1 MMPPHKSGDAHPSL
15 HILILGCG
23 YVGQH
28 TGSKLA
34 DAGHTVYGTV
44 RSSEAAEGLIKSNI
58 KSVLISEIKDIFDA
72 NDLQD
77 ITHIIDSI
85 PLEKANTRLTNPQQ
99 SFVPE
104 IIKKLPNLKWAGY
117 LSTTG
122 VYGDSGGE
130 WVDEDTPTDPT
141 SERGKQRLIAE
152 KTWLGNFANTEI
164 FRISGIYGP
173 GRNLLP
179 TLAQGGYTAIKWD
192 TPHYSNRIHVDDI
205 ADALIAAIDNPR
217 PGRIINLCDDM
228 PYPHADY
235 VSELCTAAGF
245 PPPVLITPDETKSRL
260 SMSALDFFMDN
271 KRISN
276 KKLHD
281 ELLQKLKYPSFRDA
295 LAGLISEFRS

>member
-1 MMPPHKSGDAHPSL
+1 MIPSHESGDTHPR
-15 HILILGCG
+15 ILILGCG

-28 TGSKLA
+28 TGKKLA
-34 DAGHTVYGTV
+34 DAGHTIYGTV
-44 RSSEAAEGLIKSNI
+44 RSTEAAEGLRKSKIKPI
-58 KSVLISEIKDIFDA
+58 LISEIKNIFDA
-72 NDLQD
+72 NELQN

-85 PLEKANTRLTNPQQ
+85 PLEKTNTGLTNPQQ

-104 IIKKLPNLKWAGY
+104 LIKKLPNLKWAGY

-130 WVDEDTPTDPT
+130 WVDEDTPANPT

-152 KTWLGNFANTEI
+152 KTWINNFKNSEI

-179 TLAQGGYTAIKWD
+179 TLAKGNYIAIKWD
-192 TPHYSNRIHVDDI
+192 EPHYSNRVHVDDI
-205 ADALIAAIDNPR
+205 ADALIAAIGNPK
-217 PGRIINLCDDM
+217 PHRIINLADDM

-245 PPPVLITPDETKSRL
+245 QPPILITPDEAKNKL
-260 SMSALDFFMDN
+260 SLSALDFFIDN

-281 ELLQKLKYPSFRDA
+281 ELLPRLKYPSFRDA
-295 LAGLISEFRS
+295 LPELIKEFKRD

>member
-1 MMPPHKSGDAHPSL
+1 MD
-15 HILILGCG
+15 ILILGCG

-28 TGSKLA
+28 TGRKLA
-34 DAGHTVYGTV
+34 DADHAVYGTV
-44 RSSEAAEGLIKSNI
+44 RSAEAAEGLIKSNI
-58 KSVLISEIKDIFDA
+58 KPVLISEINDILDT
-72 NDLQD
+72 NELQN

-85 PLEKANTRLTNPQQ
+85 PLEKSGTGLINPQQ

-104 IIKKLPNLKWAGY
+104 LIKKAPKLRWVGY

-130 WVDEDTPTDPT
+130 WVNEDTPTNPT
-141 SERGKQRLIAE
+141 SERGKQRLVAE
-152 KTWLGNFANTEI
+152 KTWLKNFANTEI

-179 TLAQGGYTAIKWD
+179 TLAKGGYTAIKWD
-192 TPHYSNRIHVDDI
+192 KPHYSNRIHVDDI
-205 ADALIAAIDNPR
+205 ADALIAAIEKPK
-217 PGRIINLCDDM
+217 PGRIVNLADDM

-245 PPPVLITPDETKSRL
+245 PPPILITPNEARSKL
-260 SMSALDFFMDN
+260 SLSALDFFMDN

-276 KKLHD
+276 KKLHN
-281 ELLQKLKYPSFRDA
+281 ELLPKLKYPSFREA
-295 LAGLISEFRS
+295 LGGLISEFRS